1 MGRILL
7 IIWTSNGVP
16 VYDYK
21 AKDNTGASI
30 TGAVEAPNDAVAQD
44 TLKERGMTVVALNER
59 KKNTLFQS
67 SLGFFNRVPHKDV
80 VLFARQLAVMISA
93 TVPIV
98 QALRI
103 LVKQTSNITFKII
116 ISEIADE
123 VDGGAKLSAS
133 LARYPQAFSDF
144 FIYMVRSGETTGKL
158 DETLNYL
165 ADQQEK
171 DYDLESKIK
180 GAMIYPAFIMGAM
193 LVIGILMMIF
203 VIPKLTD
210 ALVAGG
216 AKLPLPTVILMTVS
230 RILTNFWWLIIA
242 VGAIAFTLLRLYLRT
257 PKGHRQFDILKFH
270 LPVFGGIFEKI
281 YLVRFSRS
289 FSTLIASGIPVTR
302 SLEIVADVIGNT
314 IYKELTLQTIT
325 EVEAGNSIASVLITS
340 KVVPPMLPQMMIVGE
355 QTGKL
360 DLILDKLSNFY
371 AKELENMV
379 ANLVSII
386 EPLILVV
393 MGGAVTVIVMAVL
406 LPMYNLSNAIN

>member
-1 MGRILL
+1 M
-7 IIWTSNGVP
+7 P

-21 AKDNTGASI
+21 AKDNAGATI
-30 TGAVEAPNDAVAQD
+30 TGAVEAPNDIVAQD
-44 TLKERGMTVVALNER
+44 TLKERGMTVVSLNER
-59 KKNTLFQS
+59 KRNTLFQS
-67 SLGFFNRVPHKDV
+67 SLGFFNHVPKKDV

-98 QALRI
+98 QSLRI

-123 VDGGAKLSAS
+123 VDGGAKLSSS

-171 DYDLESKIK
+171 DYDLEGKIR
-180 GAMIYPAFIMGAM
+180 GAMIYPIFILGAM
-193 LVIGILMMIF
+193 IVIGVLMMIF

-216 AKLPLPTVILMTVS
+216 AELPVATKILIAIS
-230 RILTNFWWLIIA
+230 AFLTHFWWLLIA
-242 VGAIAFTLLRLYLRT
+242 ITGIGVAVLRVYLRT
-257 PKGHRQFDILKFH
+257 PAGRRAFDIIKFK

-289 FSTLIASGIPVTR
+289 FSTLIASGIPVTKA
-302 SLEIVADVIGNT
+302 LEIVADVIGNV
-314 IYKELTLQTIT
+314 IYKELTLQTIQ
-325 EVEAGNSIASVLITS
+325 EVEAGNSIATVLVQS

-360 DLILDKLSNFY
+360 DLILDKLAAFY
-371 AKELENMV
+371 AKELENLV

-393 MGGAVTVIVMAVL
+393 MGVAVTGIVMAIL

>member
-1 MGRILL
+1 M
-7 IIWTSNGVP
+7 P

-21 AKDNTGASI
+21 AKDLDGASI
-30 TGAVEAPNDAVAQD
+30 SGAVEAPNDAVAQD
-44 TLKERGMTVVALNER
+44 TLKERNLIVLSLSER
-59 KKNTLFQS
+59 KHNTLFQS
-67 SLGFFNRVPHKDV
+67 SLGFFNRVPKKDV

-116 ISEIADE
+116 VSEIADE

-144 FIYMVRSGETTGKL
+144 FIHMVRSGETTGKL

-171 DYDLESKIK
+171 DYDLDSKIK
-180 GAMIYPAFIMGAM
+180 GAMIYPAFILGAM
-193 LVIGILMMIF
+193 VVIGALMMIF

-210 ALVAGG
+210 ALKAGG
-216 AKLPLPTVILMTVS
+216 AKLPLPTVLLIGLS
-230 RILTNFWWLIIA
+230 NFLQHDWWLVIA
-242 VGAIAFTLLRLYLRT
+242 LGAIIFTSFRFYVRT
-257 PKGHRQFDILKFH
+257 PNGHRQFDTIKFH
-270 LPVFGGIFEKI
+270 LPIFGPIFQKI

-289 FSTLIASGIPVTR
+289 FSTLIASGIPATKA
-302 SLEIVADVIGNT
+302 LEIVADVIGNV
-314 IYKELTLQTIT
+314 IYRELTLKTIQ
-325 EVEAGNSIASVLITS
+325 EVEAGNSIASVLILS
-340 KVVPPMLPQMMIVGE
+340 KNVPPMLPQMMIVGE

-360 DLILDKLSNFY
+360 DLILDKLASFY
-371 AKELENMV
+371 AKELENV
-379 ANLVSII
+379 VSNLVSII

-393 MGGAVTVIVMAVL
+393 MGGAVAVIVMAIL
-406 LPMYNLSNAIN
+406 LPLYNLSSAIS

>member
-1 MGRILL
+1 M
-7 IIWTSNGVP
+7 P

-21 AKDNTGASI
+21 AKDNDGATI
-30 TGAVEAPNDAVAQD
+30 TGAVEAPNELVAQD
-44 TLKERGMTVVALNER
+44 TLKERDLIVVTLSER
-59 KKNTLFQS
+59 KRTTLFQS
-67 SLGFFNRVPHKDV
+67 SLGFFNRVPKKDV

-133 LARYPQAFSDF
+133 LGRYPQAFSDF
-144 FIYMVRSGETTGKL
+144 FIHMVRSGETTGKL

-180 GAMIYPAFIMGAM
+180 GAMIYPAFILGAM
-193 LVIGILMMIF
+193 IVIGVLMMIF

-210 ALVAGG
+210 ALIAGG
-216 AKLPLPTVILMTVS
+216 AKLPLATRLLIGVS
-230 RILTNFWWLIIA
+230 SALQHFWWLILGIGI
-242 VGAIAFTLLRLYLRT
+242 VVVVLLRLYLRT
-257 PKGHRQFDILKFH
+257 PVGHHQFDLLKFH
-270 LPVFGGIFEKI
+270 LPVFGNIFQKI

-289 FSTLIASGIPVTR
+289 FSTLIASGIPVTKA
-302 SLEIVADVIGNT
+302 LEIVADVIGNT
-314 IYKELTLQTIT
+314 IYKELTLATIHQ
-325 EVEAGNSIASVLITS
+325 VEAGNSIATVLVQS
-340 KVVPPMLPQMMIVGE
+340 KIVPAMLPQMMIVGE

-360 DLILDKLSNFY
+360 DLILDKLAAFY
-371 AKELENMV
+371 SKELENLV

-393 MGGAVTVIVMAVL
+393 MGGAVAVIVMAIL
-406 LPMYNLSNAIN
+406 LPLYNLSSAIS

>member
-1 MGRILL
+1 MA
-7 IIWTSNGVP
+7 

-21 AKDNTGASI
+21 AKDVDGASL
-30 TGAVEAPNDAVAQD
+30 TGAVEAPSEAVAQD
-44 TLKERGMTVVALNER
+44 TLKERGLTVVSLHER
-59 KKNTLFQS
+59 KRNTLFQS
-67 SLGFFNRVPHKDV
+67 SLSFFNRVPKKDV

-133 LARYPQAFSDF
+133 LARYPQAYSDF
-144 FIYMVRSGETTGKL
+144 FIHMVRSGETTGKL

-171 DYDLESKIK
+171 DYDLESKIR
-180 GAMIYPAFIMGAM
+180 GAMIYPGFIMGAM
-193 LVIGILMMIF
+193 IVIGALMMIF
-203 VIPKLTD
+203 VIPKLTE
-210 ALVAGG
+210 ALVSGG
-216 AKLPLPTVILMTVS
+216 ATLPWSTKLLIGTSNILV
-230 RILTNFWWLIIA
+230 NYWWLIIA
-242 VGAIAFTLLRLYLRT
+242 LLTVLIGGVRFYIRT
-257 PKGHRQFDILKFH
+257 PQGRHQFDTLKFH
-270 LPVFGGIFEKI
+270 LPVFGQIYQKI

-289 FSTLIASGIPVTR
+289 FATLIASGIPITR
-302 SLEIVADVIGNT
+302 ALEIVADVIGNT
-314 IYKELTLQTIT
+314 LYKELTLETIR
-325 EVEAGNSIASVLITS
+325 EVEGGNSIASRFVQS
-340 KVVPPMLPQMMIVGE
+340 KIVPPMLPQMMIVGE

-360 DLILDKLSNFY
+360 DLILDKLSAFY
-371 AKELENMV
+371 ARELENLI

-393 MGGAVTVIVMAVL
+393 MGVAVAIIVMAVL
-406 LPMYNLSNAIN
+406 LPMYNLSNAIS

>member
-1 MGRILL
+1 M
-7 IIWTSNGVP
+7 P

-21 AKDNTGASI
+21 AKDSAGATL
-30 TGAVEAPNDAVAQD
+30 TGAVEAPNDIVAQD
-44 TLKERGMTVVALNER
+44 TLKERGLTVVALNER
-59 KKNTLFQS
+59 KRHTLFQS
-67 SLGFFNRVPHKDV
+67 SLGFFNRVPKKDV

-123 VDGGAKLSAS
+123 VDGGAKLSSS

-144 FIYMVRSGETTGKL
+144 FIYMIRSGETTGKL

-171 DYDLESKIK
+171 DYDLESKIR
-180 GAMIYPAFIMGAM
+180 GAMIYPAFIVSAM
-193 LVIGILMMIF
+193 IVIGVLMMIF
-203 VIPKLTD
+203 VIPKLTE
-210 ALVAGG
+210 ALLKGG
-216 AKLPLPTVILMTVS
+216 AKLPLATTLLIGAS
-230 RILTNFWWLIIA
+230 NFLTHYWWLLIGL
-242 VGAIAFTLLRLYLRT
+242 GAIVTVFGRLYLRT
-257 PKGHRQFDILKFH
+257 PRGRRQFDVLKFH
-270 LPVFGGIFEKI
+270 LPVFGSIFEKI

-289 FSTLIASGIPVTR
+289 FSTLIASGIPVTKA
-302 SLEIVADVIGNT
+302 LEIVADVIGN
-314 IYKELTLQTIT
+314 IVYKELTLQTIE
-325 EVEAGNSIASVLITS
+325 EVEAGNSIATVFVQSR
-340 KVVPPMLPQMMIVGE
+340 VVPPMLPQMMIVGE

-360 DLILDKLSNFY
+360 DLILDKLAAFY
-371 AKELENMV
+371 AKELENLV

-393 MGGAVTVIVMAVL
+393 MGAAVAVIVMAVL
-406 LPMYNLSNAIN
+406 LPMYNLSNAIS

>member
-1 MGRILL
+1 M
-7 IIWTSNGVP
+7 P

-21 AKDNTGASI
+21 AKDRDGATI
-30 TGAVEAPNDAVAQD
+30 TGAVEAPNDIVAQD
-44 TLKERGMTVVALNER
+44 TLKEKALIVVTLTER
-59 KKNTLFQS
+59 KKSTIFQS
-67 SLGFFNRVPHKDV
+67 SLGFFNRVPKKDV

-103 LVKQTSNITFKII
+103 LVKQTTNITFKII

-144 FIYMVRSGETTGKL
+144 FIHMVRSGETTGKL

-171 DYDLESKIK
+171 DYDLDSKIR
-180 GAMIYPAFIMGAM
+180 GAMIYPAFILSAM
-193 LVIGILMMIF
+193 IVIGVLMMIF
-203 VIPKLTD
+203 VIPRLTE
-210 ALVAGG
+210 ALTSAGG
-216 AKLPLPTVILMTVS
+216 SLPIATRALIGLSSFLVH
-230 RILTNFWWLIIA
+230 FWWLLAGLGI
-242 VGAIAFTLLRLYLRT
+242 VAFVLLRLYLRT
-257 PKGHRQFDILKFH
+257 PGGHRQFDIIKFH
-270 LPVFGGIFEKI
+270 LPVFGNIFQKI

-289 FSTLIASGIPVTR
+289 FSTLIASGIPVTKA
-302 SLEIVADVIGNT
+302 LEIVADVIGNV
-314 IYKELTLQTIT
+314 IYKELTISTIR
-325 EVEAGNSIASVLITS
+325 EVEAGNSIATVLVQS
-340 KVVPPMLPQMMIVGE
+340 KIVPAMLPQMMIVGE

-360 DLILDKLSNFY
+360 DLILDKLASFY
-371 AKELENMV
+371 AKELENLV

-393 MGGAVTVIVMAVL
+393 MGGAVAIIVMAIL
-406 LPMYNLSNAIN
+406 LPLYNLSSSIS

>member
-1 MGRILL
+1 MA
-7 IIWTSNGVP
+7 

-21 AKDNTGASI
+21 AKDPDGATL
-30 TGAVEAPNDAVAQD
+30 TGAVEAPSEAVALD
-44 TLKERGMTVVALNER
+44 TLKERLLIVISLKER
-59 KKNTLFQS
+59 KRMTLFQS
-67 SLGFFNRVPHKDV
+67 SLGFFNRVPRKDV

-116 ISEIADE
+116 VSEIADE
-123 VDGGAKLSAS
+123 VDGGARLSAS

-144 FIYMVRSGETTGKL
+144 FVHMIRSGETTGKL

-171 DYDLESKIK
+171 DYDLENKIR
-180 GAMIYPAFIMGAM
+180 GAMIYPGFILSAM
-193 LVIGILMMIF
+193 IVIGTLMMIF
-203 VIPKLTD
+203 VIPQLTD
-210 ALVAGG
+210 SLISSG
-216 AKLPLPTVILMTVS
+216 AELPAATKLLIFVS
-230 RILTNFWWLIIA
+230 DTLKNFWWLIAAVGGIA
-242 VGAIAFTLLRLYLRT
+242 VGIARFYIRT
-257 PKGHRQFDILKFH
+257 PAGHRQFDTIKFH
-270 LPVFGGIFEKI
+270 LPIFGQIFQKI

-302 SLEIVADVIGNT
+302 ALEIVADVIGNV
-314 IYKELTLQTIT
+314 IYKELTLATIK
-325 EVEAGNSIASVLITS
+325 EVEAGNSIASVMSQS

-360 DLILDKLSNFY
+360 DLILDKLAGFY
-371 AKELENMV
+371 AKELENLV

-386 EPLILVV
+386 EPLILVM
-393 MGGAVTVIVMAVL
+393 MGGAVAVIVMAIL
-406 LPMYNLSNAIN
+406 LPLYNLSGSIS

>member
-1 MGRILL
+1 M
-7 IIWTSNGVP
+7 P

-21 AKDNTGASI
+21 AKDAEGATI
-30 TGAVEAPNDAVAQD
+30 TGAVEAPNDVVAQD
-44 TLKERGMTVVALNER
+44 TLKERNMIVVSLSER
-59 KKNTLFQS
+59 KRGTLFQS
-67 SLGFFNRVPHKDV
+67 SLGFFNRVPRKDV

-103 LVKQTSNITFKII
+103 LVKQTTNITFKII

-144 FIYMVRSGETTGKL
+144 FIHMVRSGETTGKL

-171 DYDLESKIK
+171 DYDLQSKIQ
-180 GAMIYPAFIMGAM
+180 GAMIYPAFILGAM
-193 LVIGILMMIF
+193 VVIGVLMMIF

-210 ALVAGG
+210 ALLAGG
-216 AKLPLPTVILMTVS
+216 AKLPLATKLLIGVS
-230 RILTNFWWLIIA
+230 GFLQHFWWLLIGLGIVVA
-242 VGAIAFTLLRLYLRT
+242 VVVRLYLRT
-257 PKGHRQFDILKFH
+257 PAGRRQFDTIKFH
-270 LPVFGGIFEKI
+270 LPVFGNIFGKI

-289 FSTLIASGIPVTR
+289 FSTLIASGIPATR
-302 SLEIVADVIGNT
+302 SLEIVADVIGNV
-314 IYKELTLQTIT
+314 IYRELTLQTIQ
-325 EVEAGNSIASVLITS
+325 EVEAGNSIATVLIQS

-360 DLILDKLSNFY
+360 DLILDKLAAFY
-371 AKELENMV
+371 SKELENLV

-386 EPLILVV
+386 EPLILVI
-393 MGGAVTVIVMAVL
+393 MGGAVAVIVMAIL
-406 LPMYNLSNAIN
+406 LPLYNLSNAIS

>member
-1 MGRILL
+1 M
-7 IIWTSNGVP
+7 P

-21 AKDNTGASI
+21 AKDNAGASI
-30 TGAVEAPNDAVAQD
+30 TGAVEAPNDIVAQD
-44 TLKERGMTVVALNER
+44 TLKERGLTVVTLNER
-59 KKNTLFQS
+59 KRNTLFQS
-67 SLGFFNRVPHKDV
+67 SLGFFNRVPKKDV

-98 QALRI
+98 QSLRI

-123 VDGGAKLSAS
+123 VDGGAKLSSS

-171 DYDLESKIK
+171 DYDLEGKIR
-180 GAMIYPAFIMGAM
+180 GAMIYPTFILGAM
-193 LVIGILMMIF
+193 VIIGVLMMIF

-216 AKLPLPTVILMTVS
+216 AELPFATKMLMATS
-230 RILTNFWWLIIA
+230 SFLTHFWWLMIAIIGIVVA
-242 VGAIAFTLLRLYLRT
+242 VLRVYLKT
-257 PKGHRQFDILKFH
+257 PAGRRLFDLIKFR

-289 FSTLIASGIPVTR
+289 FSTLIASGIPVTK
-302 SLEIVADVIGNT
+302 SLEIVADVIGNV
-314 IYKELTLQTIT
+314 IYKELTLQTIE
-325 EVEAGNSIASVLITS
+325 EVEAGNSIASVLVQS
-340 KVVPPMLPQMMIVGE
+340 KIVPPMLPQMMIVGE

-360 DLILDKLSNFY
+360 DLILDKLAAFY
-371 AKELENMV
+371 AKELENLV

-393 MGGAVTVIVMAVL
+393 MGVAVAGIVMAIL

>member
-1 MGRILL
+1 M
-7 IIWTSNGVP
+7 P

-21 AKDNTGASI
+21 AKDNVGATI

-44 TLKERGMTVVALNER
+44 TLKERGMTVVSLNER
-59 KKNTLFQS
+59 KRNTLFQS
-67 SLGFFNRVPHKDV
+67 SLGFFNRVPKKDV

-116 ISEIADE
+116 ISEVADE
-123 VDGGAKLSAS
+123 VDGGAKLSSS

-144 FIYMVRSGETTGKL
+144 FIYMIRSGETTGKL

-171 DYDLESKIK
+171 DYDLEGKIR
-180 GAMIYPAFIMGAM
+180 GAMIYPGFILGAM
-193 LVIGILMMIF
+193 IVIGVLMMIF

-210 ALVAGG
+210 ALIAGG
-216 AKLPLPTVILMTVS
+216 AKLPLATRALMGTS
-230 RILTNFWWLIIA
+230 DFLIHYWWLLIA
-242 VGAIAFTLLRLYLRT
+242 VGGIAVAVGRLYLRT
-257 PKGHRQFDILKFH
+257 PAGRRQYDVLKFH
-270 LPVFGGIFEKI
+270 LPVFGAIFEKI

-289 FSTLIASGIPVTR
+289 FSTLIASGIPVTKA
-302 SLEIVADVIGNT
+302 LEIVADVIGNVV
-314 IYKELTLQTIT
+314 YKELTLQTIQ
-325 EVEAGNSIASVLITS
+325 EVEAGNSIATTLVQS
-340 KVVPPMLPQMMIVGE
+340 KVVPPMLPQMIIVGE

-360 DLILDKLSNFY
+360 DIVLDKLAAFY

-386 EPLILVV
+386 EPLILVI
-393 MGGAVTVIVMAVL
+393 MGGAVAVIVMAIL
-406 LPMYNLSNAIN
+406 LPMYNLSSAIS

>member
-1 MGRILL
+1 M
-7 IIWTSNGVP
+7 P
-16 VYDYK
+16 VYDYR
-21 AKDNTGASI
+21 AKDADGATI
-30 TGAVEAPNDAVAQD
+30 TGAVEAPTEAVAQD
-44 TLKERGMTVVALNER
+44 TLKERALTVVALKER
-59 KKNTLFQS
+59 KRSTLFQS
-67 SLGFFNRVPHKDV
+67 SFGFFNRVPKKDV

-133 LARYPQAFSDF
+133 LGRYPQAFADF

-193 LVIGILMMIF
+193 LIIGVLMMIF

-210 ALVAGG
+210 ALIAGG
-216 AKLPLPTVILMTVS
+216 AELPFATKALIAIS
-230 RILTNFWWLIIA
+230 GFLTGYWWLIIA
-242 VGAIAFTLLRLYLRT
+242 LLGIGVALFRFYVRT
-257 PKGHRQFDILKFH
+257 PQGHRQYDMLKFH
-270 LPVFGGIFEKI
+270 LPIFGTIFQKI
-281 YLVRFSRS
+281 YLVRFARS
-289 FSTLIASGIPVTR
+289 FSTLISSGIPVTR
-302 SLEIVADVIGNT
+302 SLEIVADVIGNV
-314 IYKELTLQTIT
+314 IYKDLTLQTIQQ
-325 EVEAGNSIASVLITS
+325 VEAGNSIATVFVQSRN
-340 KVVPPMLPQMMIVGE
+340 VPPMLPQMMIVGE

-360 DLILDKLSNFY
+360 DLILDKLASFY
-371 AKELENMV
+371 AKELENLV

-393 MGGAVTVIVMAVL
+393 MGAGVTVIVMAVL
-406 LPMYNLSNAIN
+406 LPMYNLSNAIS

>member
-1 MGRILL
+1 M
-7 IIWTSNGVP
+7 P

-21 AKDNTGASI
+21 AKDPEGATVS
-30 TGAVEAPNDAVAQD
+30 GAVEAPSEAVAQD
-44 TLKERGMTVVALNER
+44 TLKERDLVVVTLKER
-59 KKNTLFQS
+59 KRSTIFQS
-67 SLGFFNRVPHKDV
+67 SLGFFNRVPKKEV

-103 LVKQTSNITFKII
+103 LVKQTTNITFKII
-116 ISEIADE
+116 ISEIGDE

-144 FIYMVRSGETTGKL
+144 FVHMVRSGETTGKL

-171 DYDLESKIK
+171 DYDLEQKIR
-180 GAMIYPAFIMGAM
+180 GAMIYPTFILGTM
-193 LVIGILMMIF
+193 VIIGVLMMIF
-203 VIPKLTD
+203 VIPRLTD

-216 AKLPLPTVILMTVS
+216 AELPLPTKILIAVS
-230 RILTNFWWLIIA
+230 SVLQHFWWLLAALIG
-242 VGAIAFTLLRLYLRT
+242 VGISLLRFYIRT
-257 PKGHRQFDILKFH
+257 PAGRRQWDNLKFH
-270 LPVFGGIFEKI
+270 LPVFGQIFQKI

-302 SLEIVADVIGNT
+302 ALEIVSDVIGNVL
-314 IYKELTLQTIT
+314 YRELTMETIR
-325 EVEAGNSIASVLITS
+325 EVEAGNSIASVFVQS
-340 KVVPPMLPQMMIVGE
+340 KIVPPMLPQMMIVGE

-360 DLILDKLSNFY
+360 DLILDKLAAFY
-371 AKELENMV
+371 AKELENLV

-393 MGGAVTVIVMAVL
+393 MGGAVAVIVMAIL
-406 LPMYNLSNAIN
+406 LPLYNLSSAIS

>member
-1 MGRILL
+1 M
-7 IIWTSNGVP
+7 P

>member
-1 MGRILL
+1 M
-7 IIWTSNGVP
+7 P

-21 AKDNTGASI
+21 AKDNAGSTI
-30 TGAVEAPNDAVAQD
+30 TGAVEAPNDIVAQD
-44 TLKERGMTVVALNER
+44 TLKERGLVVVALNER

-171 DYDLESKIK
+171 DYDLEGKIK

-193 LVIGILMMIF
+193 VVIGVLMMIF
-203 VIPKLTD
+203 VVPKLTD
-210 ALVAGG
+210 ALLAGG
-216 AKLPLPTVILMTVS
+216 AKLPLPTRILMATS
-230 RILTNFWWLIIA
+230 SFLTHYWWLAVALIAII
-242 VGAIAFTLLRLYLRT
+242 VTLARIYLRT
-257 PKGHRQFDILKFH
+257 PGGRRAYDVIKFR

-289 FSTLIASGIPVTR
+289 FSTLIASGIPVTKA
-302 SLEIVADVIGNT
+302 LEIVADVIGNV
-314 IYKELTLQTIT
+314 IYKELTLATIT
-325 EVEAGNSIASVLITS
+325 EVEAGNSIATVMVQS

-360 DLILDKLSNFY
+360 DIILDKLAAFY
-371 AKELENMV
+371 AKELENLV

-393 MGGAVTVIVMAVL
+393 MGAAVTVIVMAIL
-406 LPMYNLSNAIN
+406 LPMYNLSNAIS

>member
-1 MGRILL
+1 M
-7 IIWTSNGVP
+7 P

-21 AKDNTGASI
+21 AKDTEGVTV

-44 TLKERGMTVVALNER
+44 TLKERSLVVLSLSER
-59 KKNTLFQS
+59 KRRTIFQS
-67 SLGFFNRVPHKDV
+67 SLSFFSRVPRKDV

-123 VDGGAKLSAS
+123 VDGGAKLSSS

-144 FIYMVRSGETTGKL
+144 FIHMIRSGETTGKL

-171 DYDLESKIK
+171 DYDLQSKIQ
-180 GAMIYPAFIMGAM
+180 GAMIYPSFILGAM
-193 LVIGILMMIF
+193 VVIGVLMMIF

-210 ALVAGG
+210 ALKAGG
-216 AKLPLPTVILMTVS
+216 ATLPIATRVLIGISAFLQH
-230 RILTNFWWLIIA
+230 FWWLLAGLIVLGVMGFRVYI
-242 VGAIAFTLLRLYLRT
+242 RT
-257 PKGHRQFDILKFH
+257 PQGRRQWDTLKFH
-270 LPVFGGIFEKI
+270 LPVFGPIFQKI

-289 FSTLIASGIPVTR
+289 FSTLIASGIPVTKA
-302 SLEIVADVIGNT
+302 LEIVSDVIGNV
-314 IYKELTLQTIT
+314 IYKELTLETIR
-325 EVEAGNSIASVLITS
+325 EVEAGNSIATVLVQSRI
-340 KVVPPMLPQMMIVGE
+340 VPPMLPQMMIVGE

-360 DLILDKLSNFY
+360 DLILDKLANFY
-371 AKELENMV
+371 AKELENTV

-386 EPLILVV
+386 EPLILVI
-393 MGGAVTVIVMAVL
+393 MGAAVAVIVMAIL
-406 LPMYNLSNAIN
+406 LPLYNLSNAIS

>member
-1 MGRILL
+1 M
-7 IIWTSNGVP
+7 P

-21 AKDNTGASI
+21 AKNEQGLTVA
-30 TGAVEAPNDAVAQD
+30 GAVEAPNEAVAQD
-44 TLKERGMTVVALNER
+44 TLKEQLLTILTLRER
-59 KKNTLFQS
+59 KQNTIFQS
-67 SLGFFNRVPHKDV
+67 SLGFFNRVPKKDV

-103 LVKQTSNITFKII
+103 LVKQTSNITFKIM

-123 VDGGAKLSAS
+123 VDGGAKLSGS

-144 FIYMVRSGETTGKL
+144 FIHMVRSGETTGKL

-171 DYDLESKIK
+171 DYDLESKMR
-180 GAMIYPAFIMGAM
+180 GAMIYPSFILGAM
-193 LVIGILMMIF
+193 IIIGVLMMIF

-210 ALVAGG
+210 ALLAGG
-216 AKLPLPTVILMTVS
+216 AKLPLATRLLIGLS
-230 RILTNFWWLIIA
+230 SFLQHFWWLLAALIA
-242 VGAIAFTLLRLYLRT
+242 VAVAFFRLYIRS
-257 PKGHRQFDILKFH
+257 PAGHRQFDILKFH
-270 LPVFGGIFEKI
+270 LPIFGQIFQKI

-289 FSTLIASGIPVTR
+289 FSTLISSGIPVTR
-302 SLEIVADVIGNT
+302 ALEIVSDVIGNVL
-314 IYKELTLQTIT
+314 YKELTLQTIR
-325 EVEAGNSIASVLITS
+325 EVEAGNSIASVYVQSRI
-340 KVVPPMLPQMMIVGE
+340 VPPMLPQMMIVGE

-360 DLILDKLSNFY
+360 DLILDKLATFY
-371 AKELENMV
+371 AKELENLV

-393 MGGAVTVIVMAVL
+393 MGGAVAVIVMAIL
-406 LPMYNLSNAIN
+406 LPLYNLSSAIS

>member
-1 MGRILL
+1 M
-7 IIWTSNGVP
+7 P

-21 AKDNTGASI
+21 AKDLDGMTI

-44 TLKERGMTVVALNER
+44 TLKERNMIVIALNER
-59 KKNTLFQS
+59 KRGTLFQS
-67 SLGFFNRVPHKDV
+67 SLGFFNRVPKKDV

-144 FIYMVRSGETTGKL
+144 FIHMVRSGETTGKL

-171 DYDLESKIK
+171 DYDLQSKIQ
-180 GAMIYPAFIMGAM
+180 GAMIYPAFILGAM
-193 LVIGILMMIF
+193 IVIGVLMMIF

-210 ALVAGG
+210 ALIAGG
-216 AKLPLPTVILMTVS
+216 AKLPLPTVLLIGISSFLQH
-230 RILTNFWWLIIA
+230 FWWLLIGVGII
-242 VGAIAFTLLRLYLRT
+242 VTVVTRVYLRT
-257 PKGHRQFDILKFH
+257 PAGRRQFDTLKFH
-270 LPVFGGIFEKI
+270 LPIFGTIFQKI

-289 FSTLIASGIPVTR
+289 FSTLIASGIPATKA
-302 SLEIVADVIGNT
+302 LEIVADVIGNV
-314 IYKELTLQTIT
+314 IYKELTLQTIQ
-325 EVEAGNSIASVLITS
+325 EVEAGNSIATVLVQS

-360 DLILDKLSNFY
+360 DLILDKLANFY
-371 AKELENMV
+371 AKELENLV

-393 MGGAVTVIVMAVL
+393 MGGAVAIIVMAIL
-406 LPMYNLSNAIN
+406 LPLYNLSSAIS

>member
-1 MGRILL
+1 M
-7 IIWTSNGVP
+7 P

-21 AKDNTGASI
+21 AKDADGSTV
-30 TGAVEAPNDAVAQD
+30 TGAVEAPSDVVAQD
-44 TLKERGMTVVALNER
+44 TLKERNLIVVSLSER
-59 KKNTLFQS
+59 KRNTLFQS
-67 SLGFFNRVPHKDV
+67 SLGFFNRVPRKDV

-116 ISEIADE
+116 ISEIADD

-144 FIYMVRSGETTGKL
+144 FVHMVRSGETTGKL

-171 DYDLESKIK
+171 DYDLQSKIQ
-180 GAMIYPAFIMGAM
+180 GAMIYPAFILGAM
-193 LVIGILMMIF
+193 VIIGVLMMIF

-216 AKLPLPTVILMTVS
+216 AQLPIATKILIAIS
-230 RILTNFWWLIIA
+230 SFLTHFWWLLIGLAIIVY
-242 VGAIAFTLLRLYLRT
+242 VGGRFYLRT
-257 PKGHRQFDILKFH
+257 PGGRRQFDTIKFH
-270 LPVFGGIFEKI
+270 LPIFGGIFEKI

-289 FSTLIASGIPVTR
+289 FSTLIASGIPATKA
-302 SLEIVADVIGNT
+302 LEIVADVIGNV
-314 IYKELTLQTIT
+314 IYRDLTLQTIQ
-325 EVEAGNSIASVLITS
+325 EVEAGNSIATVLVQS

-360 DLILDKLSNFY
+360 DLILDKLANFY
-371 AKELENMV
+371 SKELENLV

-393 MGGAVTVIVMAVL
+393 MGGAVAVIVMAIL
-406 LPMYNLSNAIN
+406 LPLYNLSNAIS

>member
-1 MGRILL
+1 M
-7 IIWTSNGVP
+7 P

-21 AKDNTGASI
+21 AKDTTGGTI
-30 TGAVEAPNDAVAQD
+30 TGAVEAPNDVVAQD
-44 TLKERGMTVVALNER
+44 TLKERGMTVVSLNER
-59 KKNTLFQS
+59 KRNTLFQS
-67 SLGFFNRVPHKDV
+67 SLGFFNRVPKKDV

-98 QALRI
+98 QSLRI

-171 DYDLESKIK
+171 DYDLEGKIK
-180 GAMIYPAFIMGAM
+180 GAMIYPAFILGAM
-193 LVIGILMMIF
+193 IVIGVLMMIF

-210 ALVAGG
+210 ALLAGG
-216 AKLPLPTVILMTVS
+216 AKLPWMTTLLINIS
-230 RILTNFWWLIIA
+230 SFLTHFWWLLIA
-242 VGAIAFTLLRLYLRT
+242 VIGIGVAFIRVYLRT
-257 PKGHRQFDILKFH
+257 PVGRRQFDIIKFR

-289 FSTLIASGIPVTR
+289 FSTLIASGIPVTKA
-302 SLEIVADVIGNT
+302 LEIVADVIGNV
-314 IYKELTLQTIT
+314 IYKELTLQTIQ
-325 EVEAGNSIASVLITS
+325 EVEAGNSIASVLVQS

-360 DLILDKLSNFY
+360 DLILDKLAAFY
-371 AKELENMV
+371 AKELENLV

-393 MGGAVTVIVMAVL
+393 MGVAVAIIVMAIL
-406 LPMYNLSNAIN
+406 LPMYNLSNAIS

>member
-1 MGRILL
+1 MA
-7 IIWTSNGVP
+7 

-30 TGAVEAPNDAVAQD
+30 SGAVEAPNDVVAAD
-44 TLKERGMTVVALNER
+44 TLKERGLTVLSLNER

-67 SLGFFNRVPHKDV
+67 SLGFFNKVPHKDI

-103 LVKQTSNITFKII
+103 LVKQTTNITFKII

-123 VDGGAKLSAS
+123 VDGGARLSAS
-133 LARYPQAFSDF
+133 FARYPQAFSDF

-171 DYDLESKIK
+171 DYDLESKIR
-180 GAMIYPAFIMGAM
+180 GAMIYPAFIMSTM
-193 LVIGILMMIF
+193 VVIGVLMMIF

-210 ALVAGG
+210 TLKAGG
-216 AKLPLPTVILMTVS
+216 AKLPLPTVILMGAS
-230 RILTNFWWLIIA
+230 SFLTNYWWLLIGIIGI
-242 VGAIAFTLLRLYLRT
+242 VYTLARLYLRT
-257 PKGHRQFDILKFH
+257 PAGHRQFDVMKFH
-270 LPVFGGIFEKI
+270 IPVFGSIFEKI

-289 FSTLIASGIPVTR
+289 FSTLIASGIPVTQA
-302 SLEIVADVIGNT
+302 LEIVADVIGNV
-314 IYKELTLQTIT
+314 IYKELTLQTIQ
-325 EVEAGNSIASVLITS
+325 EVEAGNSIASVLVLS

-360 DLILDKLSNFY
+360 DLILDKLAAFY
-371 AKELENMV
+371 AKELENMI

-386 EPLILVV
+386 EPLILVI
-393 MGGAVTVIVMAVL
+393 MGGAVMVIVMAVL
-406 LPMYNLSNAIN
+406 MPMYNLSNAIN

>member
-1 MGRILL
+1 M
-7 IIWTSNGVP
+7 P
-16 VYDYK
+16 VYDYR
-21 AKDNTGASI
+21 AKDNEGMTVS
-30 TGAVEAPNDAVAQD
+30 GAVEAPNELVAQD
-44 TLKERGMTVVALNER
+44 TLKERNMAVLSLTER
-59 KKNTLFQS
+59 KHSTLFQS
-67 SLGFFNRVPHKDV
+67 SLSFLNHIPHKDV
-80 VLFARQLAVMISA
+80 VLFARQLSVMISA

-103 LVKQTSNITFKII
+103 LVKQTSNVTFKII

-123 VDGGAKLSAS
+123 VDGGAKLSGS

-144 FIYMVRSGETTGKL
+144 FIHMIRSGETTGKL

-180 GAMIYPAFIMGAM
+180 GAMIYPGFIMSAM
-193 LVIGILMMIF
+193 LIIGVLMMIF

-210 ALVAGG
+210 ALVSGG
-216 AKLPLPTVILMTVS
+216 GELPFATKALIGMSNFLVH
-230 RILTNFWWLIIA
+230 FWWLLIGFGIA
-242 VGAIAFTLLRLYLRT
+242 IFSVVRVYLRT
-257 PKGHRQFDILKFH
+257 PGGRRQFDVMKFH
-270 LPVFGGIFEKI
+270 LPVFGDIFQKI

-289 FSTLIASGIPVTR
+289 FSTLIASGIPVTKA
-302 SLEIVADVIGNT
+302 LEIVADIIGNV
-314 IYKELTLQTIT
+314 IYKELTLETVK
-325 EVEAGNSIASVLITS
+325 EVEAGNSIASVLAKS
-340 KVVPPMLPQMMIVGE
+340 KNVPPMLPQMMIVGE

-371 AKELENMV
+371 AKELENTV

-393 MGGAVTVIVMAVL
+393 MGAGVAIMVMAIL
-406 LPMYNLSNAIN
+406 LPMYNLGNTIS

>member
-1 MGRILL
+1 M
-7 IIWTSNGVP
+7 P

-21 AKDNTGASI
+21 AKDNAGASVS
-30 TGAVEAPNDAVAQD
+30 GAVEAPNDAVAQD
-44 TLKERGMTVVALNER
+44 TLKERGLTVVALNER
-59 KKNTLFQS
+59 KRHTLFQS
-67 SLGFFNRVPHKDV
+67 SLGFFNRVPKKDV

-123 VDGGAKLSAS
+123 VDGGARLSAS

-144 FIYMVRSGETTGKL
+144 FIYMIRSGETTGKL

-171 DYDLESKIK
+171 DYDLQSKIS
-180 GAMIYPAFIMGAM
+180 GAMIYPSFIVGAM
-193 LVIGILMMIF
+193 IIIGVLMMIF

-210 ALVAGG
+210 ALKAGG
-216 AKLPLPTVILMTVS
+216 AKLPLATTILIGLS
-230 RILTNFWWLIIA
+230 NFLIHFWWLLIA
-242 VGAIAFTLLRLYLRT
+242 LVVIVVAVSRLYLRT
-257 PKGHRQFDILKFH
+257 PRGRRQIDTLKFH
-270 LPVFGGIFEKI
+270 IPVFGGIFEKI

-289 FSTLIASGIPVTR
+289 FSTLIASGIPVTKA
-302 SLEIVADVIGNT
+302 LEIVADVIGN
-314 IYKELTLQTIT
+314 ILYRELTLQTID
-325 EVEAGNSIASVLITS
+325 EVEAGNSIATVFVQS
-340 KVVPPMLPQMMIVGE
+340 KIVPPMLPQMMIVGE

-360 DLILDKLSNFY
+360 DLILDKLSAFY
-371 AKELENMV
+371 AKELENLV

-393 MGGAVTVIVMAVL
+393 MGGAVAVIVMAIL
-406 LPMYNLSNAIN
+406 LPMYNLSSTIS